1 MPYKVG
7 HVLEKEKGTAKQFTF
22 IAIWFNT
29 EVNTKMSKERDCT
42 VITILQKIQ
51 INFFKRSS
59 KKSEQNPFLKIK
71 SRQDSSTATQR
82 NFSEYD

>member
-1 MPYKVG
+1 MSSKQKNNIVCPCWKVSRGGSRHNTKKVILHLCSTLYMPYKVG

-42 VITILQKIQ
+42 VYT
-51 INFFKRSS
+51 S
-59 KKSEQNPFLKIK
+59 KDTN
-71 SRQDSSTATQR
+71 
-82 NFSEYD
+82 